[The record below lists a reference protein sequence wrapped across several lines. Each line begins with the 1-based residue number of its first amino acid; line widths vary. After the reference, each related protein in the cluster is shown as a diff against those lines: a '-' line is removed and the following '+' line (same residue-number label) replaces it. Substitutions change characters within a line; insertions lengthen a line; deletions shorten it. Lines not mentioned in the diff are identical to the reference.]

1 LVFGGGALVA
11 GMTSA
16 TETAVAAAAAAN
28 ATATAGAESVQGT
41 AAAGTAQ
48 AEEATALARLVANAT
63 GTAQAVPPTVPSA
76 EWPALLQE
84 EFTNND
90 NGWHPFEDFQDDY
103 GTRSFVLS
111 RGRFAWDVTP
121 LRDIHMHDTPS
132 IASISDF
139 LVSVDVRQTSG
150 PQTADYGLAFRVVS
164 DNTLYTFNIS
174 DTGQFAVQLLN
185 RGEWSTLLNWSATGA
200 IRPGETNNLQ
210 VLAQGDHPLHQRPG
224 GTLGDSSLPQ
234 GRVGL
239 GIDHFEEDVTASW
252 SLTTSRCGRLKTTGC
267 LDAMVGHW
275 LWRPISGSR
284 SILQPAVAHQPPLIT
299 ERSTP

>member
-1 LVFGGGALVA
+1 VLWLGLGGVLAAGLCAVAIFGGGALVA
-11 GMTSA
+11 GMTSV
-16 TETAVAAAAAAN
+16 TETAAAAAAAAN
-28 ATATAGAESVQGT
+28 AAATAEAESLQGT
-41 AAAGTAQ
+41 AAAGTAR
-48 AEEATALARLVANAT
+48 AEEATALAQLVANAT

-76 EWPALLQE
+76 DWPLLLQE
-84 EFTNND
+84 GFTNND

-132 IASISDF
+132 MASISDF

-185 RGEWSTLLNWSATGA
+185 RGEWSTLLNWAATGA

-210 VLAQGDHPLHQRPG
+210 VLAQGDQF
-224 GTLGDSSLPQ
+224 TFFINDQEVAQLGDGSLPQ

-239 GIDHFEEDVTASW
+239 AIDHFEEEVTASW
-252 SLTTSRCGRLKTTGC
+252 EFDNFEVR
-267 LDAMVGHW
+267 A
-275 LWRPISGSR
+275 P
-284 SILQPAVAHQPPLIT
+284 
-299 ERSTP
+299 

>member
-1 LVFGGGALVA
+1 
-11 GMTSA
+11 MTSA
-16 TETAVAAAAAAN
+16 TETAAASAAAAN
-28 ATATAGAESVQGT
+28 AAATSAAESAQSASAT
-41 AAAGTAQ
+41 AAAGAAQ
-48 AEEATALARLVANAT
+48 AEEATALAQLVTNAT
-63 GTAQAVPPTVPSA
+63 GTAQAVPPTVAS
-76 EWPALLQE
+76 ENWPVLLQE
-84 EFTNND
+84 DFANND

-132 IASISDF
+132 MASISDF

-200 IRPGETNNLQ
+200 IRPGETNNLR
-210 VLAQGDHPLHQRPG
+210 VLAQGDQFTLFINDQEVAQ
-224 GTLGDSSLPQ
+224 LGDGSLPQ

-239 GIDHFEEDVTASW
+239 AIDHFEEDVIASW
-252 SLTTSRCGRLKTTGC
+252 EFDNFEVR
-267 LDAMVGHW
+267 A
-275 LWRPISGSR
+275 P
-284 SILQPAVAHQPPLIT
+284 
-299 ERSTP
+299 